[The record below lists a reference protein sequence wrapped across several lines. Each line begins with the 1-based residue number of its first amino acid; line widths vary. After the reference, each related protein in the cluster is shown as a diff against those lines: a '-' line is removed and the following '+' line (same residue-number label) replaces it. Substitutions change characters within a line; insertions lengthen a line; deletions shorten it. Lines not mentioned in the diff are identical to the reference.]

1 MSVRNLL
8 CCLLLFGLLVSQAQ
22 AGTFTG
28 TIKEIAADGKSITV
42 YSSSRKK
49 AVVFPVDGRSLKVS
63 INKKTGKVSQLEV
76 GNIVTVFTSTSGN
89 PLKIYCK
96 QATSTK
102 TTSRTSKKKTSSRKE
117 NSKQPDDNVETASG
131 WPQFLGPNRSN
142 RSVETGL
149 LKSWPNAGPQL
160 AWTARN
166 LGEGYSAVSIADGK
180 VFSMGTREGQEIV
193 LAIDLKSGKELWA
206 VPHGE
211 IFRDGQGNGPR
222 STPTYDNGNL
232 YSLGASGDLSCLNAQ
247 NGQQIWKQNILTAY
261 GAQNI
266 QWGISES
273 PLIDGE
279 KVICTPGGNTATMV
293 ALNKQSG
300 APIWLAKVP
309 GNPKAGYASAI
320 IATIQGRKQYINFSH
335 DGLLGIDAGNGTPI
349 WGDNNASNG
358 TANCSSAIVIGNA
371 VFYASGYGTGGAMLS
386 FSSRES
392 KPTMVYK
399 TNKMKNHHGG
409 MVFVDGFIYGA
420 NEQIMTCLN
429 PQTGAA
435 SWEDRLDGN
444 GKGAITYADGNL
456 YFRSEQGPMYLIE
469 ATPKQA
475 NIISKFDQPERSGKR
490 AWARP
495 VVADGKLFLRD
506 QDILL
511 CYDIKK

>member
-1 MSVRNLL
+1 MSIRSLL
-8 CCLLLFGLLVSQAQ
+8 YSLLLLGLFTIQVQ

-28 TIKEIAADGKSITV
+28 KIREISADGKSITV

-49 AVVFPVDGRSLKVS
+49 SVVFPVDGRNLKVT

-76 GNIVTVFTSTSGN
+76 GNIVTVFTSTSGT

-96 QATSTK
+96 QISSTRS
-102 TTSRTSKKKTSSRKE
+102 TPRPSKKKTSPQKKTSR
-117 NSKQPDDNVETASG
+117 SPDSSEQNVVG
-131 WPQFLGPNRSN
+131 WTQFLGPNRTN
-142 RSVETGL
+142 RSLETGL
-149 LKSWPNAGPQL
+149 LKSWPAGGPRL
-160 AWTARN
+160 LWTARN
-166 LGEGYSAVSIADGK
+166 LGEGYSAVSIAEGK
-180 VFSMGTREGQEIV
+180 VFTMGTRQGREIV
-193 LAIDLKSGKELWA
+193 VAIDLNSGKEIWA
-206 VPHGE
+206 TPHGE

-247 NGQQIWKQNILTAY
+247 NGQQIWKQNILSTY
-261 GAQNI
+261 GAKNI

-273 PLIDGE
+273 PLVDGE
-279 KVICTPGGNTATMV
+279 KVICTPGGTVATMV
-293 ALNKQSG
+293 ALNKQNGS
-300 APIWLAKVP
+300 PVWLAKVP
-309 GNPKAGYASAI
+309 GNPKAGYASPI
-320 IATIQGRKQYINFSH
+320 IAVIQGRKQYINFSH
-335 DGLLGIDAGNGTPI
+335 DGLLGVDANNGVPI

-358 TANCSSAIVIGNA
+358 TANCSSAIAIGNT
-371 VFYASGYGTGGAMLS
+371 VFYASGYGTGGALLA

-409 MVFVDGFIYGA
+409 MVYLDGFIYGA
-420 NEQIMTCLN
+420 NEQIMTCMN
-429 PQTGAA
+429 IQTGAA
-435 SWEDRLDGN
+435 AWETRLEGQ

-456 YFRSEQGPMYLIE
+456 YFRSEQGPMFLIE
-469 ATPKQA
+469 ANPREA
-475 NIISKFDQPERSGKR
+475 NVISRFDQPERSGKR

-511 CYDIKK
+511 CYDLKK